1 MADNL
6 SLVREL
12 YQEIDRLKNR
22 ILELEDELIAN
33 KRKDKRKDKQSRFGK
48 RDWMDSDDF
57 RP

>member
-1 MADNL
+1 MADN

-12 YQEIDRLKNR
+12 YQEIDRLKSR
-22 ILELEDELIAN
+22 IAELEDELIAN
-33 KRKDKRKDKQSRFGK
+33 KRKEKREKKQSRFGK

>member
-12 YQEIDRLKNR
+12 YQEIDRLKSR
-22 ILELEDELIAN
+22 IAELEDELVVR
-33 KRKDKRKDKQSRFGK
+33 KRTDKREKKQSRFGK

>member
-22 ILELEDELIAN
+22 ILELEDELIVH

>member
-1 MADNL
+1 MESSL
-6 SLVREL
+6 PLVREL

-22 ILELEDELIAN
+22 IAELEDELIVHKRKN
-33 KRKDKRKDKQSRFGK
+33 KREKKQSRFGK